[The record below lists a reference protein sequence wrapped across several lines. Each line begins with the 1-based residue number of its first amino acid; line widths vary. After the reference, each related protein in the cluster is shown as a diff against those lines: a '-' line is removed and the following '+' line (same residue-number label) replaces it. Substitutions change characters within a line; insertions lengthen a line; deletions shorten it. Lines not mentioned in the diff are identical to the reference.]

1 MKIKTELEKLKTND
15 IYSLLMFVLFKVK
28 DIPEYSTLS
37 ELCYILDKDDF
48 LKLCEYFGG
57 MTIKIPKIEDV
68 EYLIYSLL
76 MYQQIDI
83 DGENYDSVIESMS
96 NKSIDTKKIKNNY
109 TVLKEVLKEYTFVS
123 RK

>member
-83 DGENYDSVIESMS
+83 DGENYDSVMESMS